1 MGAYCR
7 GLSALGCRLSGR
19 KNPGNLFFSTPDTR
33 HLTPDTREPSII
45 VIKQDDEL
53 DKLEEDIRKLKS
65 KYDQFFA
72 AIQKFPPMHERRLLE
87 VYIYE
92 LGKQKMRDNARRFRY
107 SQLLTRYNQLRELW
121 GRRMRER
128 EEGPL
133 DFRRRQAAL
142 NEPTPPPPEPAPKSP
157 PRVTSPK
164 ADPYVRVAPGTN
176 GEEIKRLYGDIE
188 KEHLKLGR
196 LPNITIEQ
204 LKSMVQKQSEVVR
217 EKYHVAVVAFRVDV
231 VDGKVK
237 LKAKPIQE

>member
-1 MGAYCR
+1 MLRSAESPGDGLDLGMGAYCI
-7 GLSALGCRLSGR
+7 GQ
-19 KNPGNLFFSTPDTR
+19 T
-33 HLTPDTREPSII
+33 

-53 DKLEEDIRKLKS
+53 DKLEEDIRKLKN

-72 AIQKFPPMHERRLLE
+72 GIQKFPPMHERRLLE

-92 LGKQKMRDNARRFRY
+92 LGKLKMRDNGRRFRY

-121 GRRMRER
+121 GRKMRER

-133 DFRRRQAAL
+133 DFRRRSALL
-142 NEPTPPPPEPAPKSP
+142 NEPIAPVAPAPTPS
-157 PRVTSPK
+157 RVTSSK
-164 ADPYVRVAPGTN
+164 LDPYVKVAPGTN

-204 LKSMVQKQSEVVR
+204 LKSMVQKQSELVR
-217 EKYHVAVVAFRVDV
+217 QKYHVDVVAFRVDV

>member
-1 MGAYCR
+1 MGAW
-7 GLSALGCRLSGR
+7 GVGSAGSEKRCTRNTS
-19 KNPGNLFFSTPDTR
+19 SYTP
-33 HLTPDTREPSII
+33 HPTPHTQII

-72 AIQKFPPMHERRLLE
+72 GIQKFPPMHERRLLE

-92 LGKQKMRDNARRFRY
+92 LGKQKMRDNTRRFRY

-121 GRRMRER
+121 GRKMRER

-133 DFRRRQAAL
+133 DFRRRSAAL
-142 NEPTPPPPEPAPKSP
+142 AEPAPPPPEPPKP
-157 PRVTSPK
+157 AARVTSPK

-188 KEHLKLGR
+188 KEHFKLGR

-204 LKSMVQKQSEVVR
+204 LKSMVQKQSDLVR

>member
-1 MGAYCR
+1 M
-7 GLSALGCRLSGR
+7 
-19 KNPGNLFFSTPDTR
+19 
-33 HLTPDTREPSII
+33 
-45 VIKQDDEL
+45 IKQDDEL
-53 DKLEEDIRKLKS
+53 DKLEEDIRKLKN

-72 AIQKFPPMHERRLLE
+72 GIQKFPPMHERRVLE

-92 LGKQKMRDNARRFRY
+92 LGKQKMRENARRFRY

-121 GRRMRER
+121 GRKMRER

-133 DFRRRQAAL
+133 DFRRRSALLNAPSETPAAKL
-142 NEPTPPPPEPAPKSP
+142 SAAQE

-164 ADPYVRVAPGTN
+164 ADPYVRVAPGTD
-176 GEEIKRLYGDIE
+176 GEEIQRLYGDIE
-188 KEHLKLGR
+188 KENLRLGK

-204 LKSMVQKQSEVVR
+204 LKTMVEKQSDFVR